1 VGDVDLKTMLEEKA
15 EEMRLDPRIPRGVL
29 RRARRR
35 RAANAV
41 LAGTVT
47 VGLALGAFF
56 GARTLLDETSVP
68 QPTRPGGTT
77 EEFYPFIYPPT
88 LEELEVTQEQVVQGS
103 MPMWTEPEGV
113 AILFAVNVM
122 GWDMDD
128 VEVDPQ
134 DDAVVIRNRSFDSA
148 SLPTTLHLQMVPGS
162 EPPVYAVLA
171 AVSDSIALEPR
182 GADEEFGAGTIALD
196 GRVRPGPPGTTV
208 ELTVVWRQWTNEL
221 GGRMTEGASTEPVVP
236 DEEGRF
242 SFSPIVDDRIGPS
255 TLLSVALLD
264 ADGRTLALTSS
275 RIATPLA
282 GGSEAGASEP
292 ELAIPARVA
301 QTRDAILDAARAR
314 DFQALRALIPDEGF
328 TFSFGG
334 ETDPIAYWR
343 RLESEGHEPVIGDI
357 LPMVLGTEPGFDRG
371 VFVWPAQAVE
381 NPAEWDE
388 RDIEALTAI
397 HAEEDVRSFQDAGVY
412 LGWRVGIDRDGTWI
426 FFVAG
431 D

>member
-1 VGDVDLKTMLEEKA
+1 MLDEKA

-29 RRARRR
+29 RRARWR

-88 LEELEVTQEQVVQGS
+88 LKELEVTQEQVAQGS
-103 MPMWTEPEGV
+103 MPMWTEPQGA

-128 VEVDPQ
+128 VEASVRGDEPLM
-134 DDAVVIRNRSFDSA
+134 AVITNPALNEAAGATADLRTAVYLAR
-148 SLPTTLHLQMVPGS
+148 VPGS
-162 EPPVYAVLA
+162 DPPMYAVLA
-171 AVSDSIALEPR
+171 AMAENMELEPA
-182 GADEEFGAGTIALD
+182 GPDEEFSAEGRIEMEGRLRSVPPGTRARMTVEWRWWTNDLGGQMTEGARDWSTPDAD
-196 GRVRPGPPGTTV
+196 GRVR
-208 ELTVVWRQWTNEL
+208 
-221 GGRMTEGASTEPVVP
+221 
-236 DEEGRF
+236 F
-242 SFSPIVDDRIGPS
+242 SAIVDEHIGPS
-255 TLLSVALLD
+255 TLLTVALLD
-264 ADGRTLALTSS
+264 PDGRTLALTSS
-275 RIATPLA
+275 RISTPV
-282 GGSEAGASEP
+282 GGGTETGASEP
-292 ELAIPARVA
+292 QLALPGPVA
-301 QTRDAILDAARAR
+301 GTREAILAAARAR

-334 ETDPIAYWR
+334 ETDPIGYWK
-343 RLESEGHEPVIGDI
+343 RLESEGHVPVIGDV
-357 LPMVLGTEPGFDRG
+357 LPGVLGTEPGFDRG
-371 VFVWPAQAVE
+371 VFVWPAQATE
-381 NPAEWDE
+381 DPAEWDE

-397 HAEEDVRSFQDAGVY
+397 HDEEDIRAFQDAGLY
-412 LGWRVGIDRDGTWI
+412 LGWRVGIDRDGTWV

>member
-1 VGDVDLKTMLEEKA
+1 VGDVDLKTMLDEKA
-15 EEMRLDPRIPRGVL
+15 EEMRLDPGIPRGVL

-103 MPMWTEPEGV
+103 MPMWTEPEGA

-122 GWDMDD
+122 GWDTDD
-128 VEVDPQ
+128 VEVDVQ
-134 DDAVVIRNRSFDSA
+134 GETATIRNP
-148 SLPTTLHLQMVPGS
+148 SLPEAARLEGGLPTVLHLFEVPDS
-162 EPPVYAVLA
+162 DPPIHAVLA
-171 AVSDSIALEPR
+171 AVAESIEVEPVGPDVEFGTGDRVAFRGRLAFVPTDGRVVLTVQDDQGVRVEALTIPDAEGRFQIATRSPIGVGPNTLISIALE
-182 GADEEFGAGTIALD
+182 D
-196 GRVRPGPPGTTV
+196 GSGRI
-208 ELTVVWRQWTNEL
+208 LT
-221 GGRMTEGASTEPVVP
+221 
-236 DEEGRF
+236 
-242 SFSPIVDDRIGPS
+242 
-255 TLLSVALLD
+255 
-264 ADGRTLALTSS
+264 LTSS
-275 RIATPLA
+275 RVASPVVA
-282 GGSEAGASEP
+282 ESEGSASEAEV
-292 ELAIPARVA
+292 AIPGRVA
-301 QTRDAILDAARAR
+301 ETRDAILGAAQAR
-314 DFQALRALIPDEGF
+314 DFQALRALIPNEGF

-334 ETDPIAYWR
+334 ETNPIAYWK
-343 RLESEGHEPVIGDI
+343 RLESEGHVPVFGDI

-381 NPAEWDE
+381 DPAEWDE
-388 RDIEALTAI
+388 QDIEALSAI
-397 HAEEDVRSFQDAGVY
+397 HAEEDVRSFQEAGLY

>member
-1 VGDVDLKTMLEEKA
+1 MLDEKA

-29 RRARRR
+29 GRARRR

-41 LAGTVT
+41 LAGAVT
-47 VGLALGAFF
+47 VGLALGAFV
-56 GARTLLDETSVP
+56 GARALLDETAVP

-88 LEELEVTQEQVVQGS
+88 LEELEGTREQVAQGS

-128 VEVDPQ
+128 VEVDIQ
-134 DDAVVIRNRSFDSA
+134 GSGEEITAVIRNHRI
-148 SLPTTLHLQMVPGS
+148 SLAAGSGRDLRTTIFLFQVP
-162 EPPVYAVLA
+162 EPGPRMYAVLA
-171 AVSDSIALEPR
+171 AQAEGLEIEPI
-182 GADEEFGAGTIALD
+182 GPDEEFGAD
-196 GRVRPGPPGTTV
+196 GRVGFRGS
-208 ELTVVWRQWTNEL
+208 L
-221 GGRMTEGASTEPVVP
+221 GFIPEGARVVLSVDGGTPVSVP
-236 DEEGRF
+236 APDGVFEVETQISG
-242 SFSPIVDDRIGPS
+242 PLGPS
-255 TLLSVALLD
+255 TLITVAIQ
-264 ADGRTLALTSS
+264 DGSGNTIGLTSS
-275 RIATPLA
+275 RVATPI
-282 GGSEAGASEP
+282 AGASESGVSEP
-292 ELAIPARVA
+292 ELALPGRVVE
-301 QTRDAILDAARAR
+301 TRDAILAAAQTR
-314 DFQALRALIPDEGF
+314 DFEDLRALIPDEGF

-334 ETDPIAYWR
+334 ETNPIAYWK

-381 NPAEWDE
+381 DPLEWDE

-397 HAEEDVRSFQDAGVY
+397 HAEEDVRSFQDAGLY

>member
-1 VGDVDLKTMLEEKA
+1 MDLKTMLDEKA
-15 EEMRLDPRIPRGVL
+15 EEMRLDPRIPRGL
-29 RRARRR
+29 LSRARRR
-35 RAANAV
+35 RAANAF

-47 VGLALGAFF
+47 VGLALGAFV
-56 GARTLLDETSVP
+56 GARALLDETAVP
-68 QPTRPGGTT
+68 HPTRPGGTT
-77 EEFYPFIYPPT
+77 DEFYPFIHPPT
-88 LEELEVTQEQVVQGS
+88 LEELEVTQEQVAQGS
-103 MPMWTEPEGV
+103 MPMWTEPEGA

-122 GWDMDD
+122 GWDMED

-134 DDAVVIRNRSFDSA
+134 DDAVVIRNRSFDGG

-182 GADEEFGAGTIALD
+182 DADEEFGAGTIALD
-196 GRVRPGPPGTTV
+196 GRVRHVPPGTTV
-208 ELTVVWRQWTNEL
+208 ELTVVWQWTNEL
-221 GGRMTEGASTEPVVP
+221 GGRMTESSREPVVP
-236 DEEGRF
+236 DENGRF
-242 SFSPIVDDRIGPS
+242 SFSPIVDDHIGPS
-255 TLLSVALLD
+255 TLLSVGLLD
-264 ADGRTLALTSS
+264 TDGRTLALTSS

-301 QTRDAILDAARAR
+301 ETRDAILAAAQAR
-314 DFQALRALIPDEGF
+314 DFPALRALIPDEGF

-334 ETDPIAYWR
+334 ETDPITYWK

-357 LPMVLGTEPGFDRG
+357 LPMVLDTEPGFDRG
-371 VFVWPAQAVE
+371 VFVWPAQAAE
-381 NPAEWDE
+381 DPAEWDE
-388 RDIEALTAI
+388 QDIEALTAI
-397 HAEEDVRSFQDAGVY
+397 HAEEDVRSFQDAGLY
-412 LGWRVGIDRDGTWI
+412 LGWRVGIERDGTWV

>member
-1 VGDVDLKTMLEEKA
+1 MLDEKA

-29 RRARRR
+29 GRARRR

-41 LAGTVT
+41 LAGAVT
-47 VGLALGAFF
+47 VGLALGAFV
-56 GARTLLDETSVP
+56 GARALLDETAVP

-88 LEELEVTQEQVVQGS
+88 LEELEGTREQVAQGS

-128 VEVDPQ
+128 VEVDIQ
-134 DDAVVIRNRSFDSA
+134 GSGEEITAVIRNHRI
-148 SLPTTLHLQMVPGS
+148 SLAAGSGRDLRTTIFLFQVP
-162 EPPVYAVLA
+162 EPGPRMYAVLA
-171 AVSDSIALEPR
+171 AQAEGLEIEPI
-182 GADEEFGAGTIALD
+182 GPDEEFGAD
-196 GRVRPGPPGTTV
+196 GRVGFRGS
-208 ELTVVWRQWTNEL
+208 L
-221 GGRMTEGASTEPVVP
+221 GFIPEGARVVLSVDGGTPVSVP
-236 DEEGRF
+236 APDGVFEVETQISG
-242 SFSPIVDDRIGPS
+242 PLGPS
-255 TLLSVALLD
+255 TLITVAIQ
-264 ADGRTLALTSS
+264 DGSGNTIGLTSS
-275 RIATPLA
+275 RVATPI
-282 GGSEAGASEP
+282 AGASESGVSEP
-292 ELAIPARVA
+292 ELALPGRVVE
-301 QTRDAILDAARAR
+301 TRDAILAAAQTR
-314 DFQALRALIPDEGF
+314 DFEDLRALIPDEGF

-334 ETDPIAYWR
+334 DTNPIAYWK

-381 NPAEWDE
+381 DPLEWDE

-397 HAEEDVRSFQDAGVY
+397 HAEEDVRSFQDAGLY

>member
-1 VGDVDLKTMLEEKA
+1 VGDVDLKTMLDEKA

-47 VGLALGAFF
+47 VGLALGALF

-88 LEELEVTQEQVVQGS
+88 LEELEVTREQVAQGS
-103 MPMWTEPEGV
+103 MPMWTEPEGA

-128 VEVDPQ
+128 VEVDVQ
-134 DDAVVIRNRSFDSA
+134 GDTATIRNPALPEAARFEGG
-148 SLPTTLHLQMVPGS
+148 LPTTLHLFEVPGS
-162 EPPVYAVLA
+162 DPPFYAVLA
-171 AVSDSIALEPR
+171 AV
-182 GADEEFGAGTIALD
+182 ADAIGVESVGPDDEFGAGGRVGFRGRLAFVPTDARIVLTVEDDQGSAEASTVPDTD
-196 GRVRPGPPGTTV
+196 GRFRIATPEPIGVGP
-208 ELTVVWRQWTNEL
+208 N
-221 GGRMTEGASTEPVVP
+221 
-236 DEEGRF
+236 
-242 SFSPIVDDRIGPS
+242 
-255 TLLSVALLD
+255 TLLSFALKD
-264 ADGRTLALTSS
+264 GSGRTLALTSS
-275 RIATPLA
+275 RLA
-282 GGSEAGASEP
+282 SPVSGGSEASASEP
-292 ELAIPARVA
+292 ELALPRPVVEM
-301 QTRDAILDAARAR
+301 RNAILDTARLR
-314 DFQALRALIPDEGF
+314 DLNALRSLIPEEGF

-334 ETDPIAYWR
+334 ETDPIRYWK
-343 RLESEGHEPVIGDI
+343 RLESEGHVPVIGDI
-357 LPMVLGTEPGFDRG
+357 LPGVLGTEPGFDRG
-371 VFVWPAQAVE
+371 VFVWPAQATE
-381 NPAEWDE
+381 DPAEWDE

-397 HAEEDVRSFQDAGVY
+397 HAEEDIRAFQDAGLY
-412 LGWRVGIDRDGTWI
+412 LGWRVGIDRDGTWV

>member
-1 VGDVDLKTMLEEKA
+1 VGDVDLKTMLDEKA

-77 EEFYPFIYPPT
+77 DEFYPFIYPPT
-88 LEELEVTQEQVVQGS
+88 LEELEVTQEQVAQGS
-103 MPMWTEPEGV
+103 MPMWTEPQGA

-128 VEVDPQ
+128 VEVDVQ
-134 DDAVVIRNRSFDSA
+134 GETATIRNPALPEAARFEGG
-148 SLPTTLHLQMVPGS
+148 LPTTLHLLEIPGS
-162 EPPVYAVLA
+162 DPPIYAVLA
-171 AVSDSIALEPR
+171 AVADAIGVEPVGPDEAFGTGDRVAFRGRLAFVPIDASLRLRVEDDQGVVQALTVPDEDGSFRISAPGPIEAGPSTLISIALEDP
-182 GADEEFGAGTIALD
+182 A
-196 GRVRPGPPGTTV
+196 
-208 ELTVVWRQWTNEL
+208 
-221 GGRMTEGASTEPVVP
+221 
-236 DEEGRF
+236 
-242 SFSPIVDDRIGPS
+242 
-255 TLLSVALLD
+255 
-264 ADGRTLALTSS
+264 GRTLALTSS
-275 RIATPLA
+275 RIATPV
-282 GGSEAGASEP
+282 GGGTETGASESQ
-292 ELAIPARVA
+292 LAIPGPVAR
-301 QTRDAILDAARAR
+301 TREAILAAARAR

-334 ETDPIAYWR
+334 ETDPIAYWK
-343 RLESEGHEPVIGDI
+343 RLESEGHVPVFGDI

-371 VFVWPAQAVE
+371 AFVWPAQAVE
-381 NPAEWDE
+381 DPAEWDE
-388 RDIEALTAI
+388 QDIGALTAI
-397 HAEEDVRSFQDAGVY
+397 HAEEDVRAFQDAGLY
-412 LGWRVGIDRDGTWI
+412 LGWRIGIDRDGTWI

>member
-1 VGDVDLKTMLEEKA
+1 VVDVDLKTMLDEKA

-35 RAANAV
+35 RAANAL

-47 VGLALGAFF
+47 LGLALGAFV
-56 GARTLLDETSVP
+56 GARALLDETAVP

-77 EEFYPFIYPPT
+77 DEFYPFIYPPT
-88 LEELEVTQEQVVQGS
+88 LEELEVTQEQVAQGS
-103 MPMWTEPEGV
+103 MPMWTEPEGT

-128 VEVDPQ
+128 VEVDIQ
-134 DDAVVIRNRSFDSA
+134 GSGEEITAVIRNHRI
-148 SLPTTLHLQMVPGS
+148 SLAAGSGRDLRTTIFLFQVP
-162 EPPVYAVLA
+162 EPGPRMYAVLA
-171 AVSDSIALEPR
+171 AQAEGLEIEPI
-182 GADEEFGAGTIALD
+182 GPDEEFGAD
-196 GRVRPGPPGTTV
+196 GRVGFRGS
-208 ELTVVWRQWTNEL
+208 L
-221 GGRMTEGASTEPVVP
+221 GFIPEGARVVLSVDGGTPVSVP
-236 DEEGRF
+236 APDGVFEVETQISG
-242 SFSPIVDDRIGPS
+242 PLGPS
-255 TLLSVALLD
+255 TLITVAIQ
-264 ADGRTLALTSS
+264 DGAGNTIGLTSS
-275 RIATPLA
+275 RVATPIA
-282 GGSEAGASEP
+282 GESESSVSEP
-292 ELAIPARVA
+292 ELALPGRVVE
-301 QTRDAILDAARAR
+301 TRDAILAAAQTR
-314 DFQALRALIPDEGF
+314 DFEALRALIPDEGF

-334 ETDPIAYWR
+334 ETNPIAYWK

-381 NPAEWDE
+381 DPLEWDQ

-397 HAEEDVRSFQDAGVY
+397 HAEEDVRAFQDAGLY
-412 LGWRVGIDRDGTWI
+412 LGWRIGIDRDGTWI

>member
-1 VGDVDLKTMLEEKA
+1 VGDVDLKTMLDEKA

-29 RRARRR
+29 GRARRR

-41 LAGTVT
+41 LAGAVT
-47 VGLALGAFF
+47 VGLALGAFV
-56 GARTLLDETSVP
+56 GARALLDETAVP

-88 LEELEVTQEQVVQGS
+88 LEELEGTREQVAQGS

-128 VEVDPQ
+128 VEVDIQ
-134 DDAVVIRNRSFDSA
+134 GSGEEITAVIRNHRI
-148 SLPTTLHLQMVPGS
+148 SLAAGSGRDLRTTIFLFQVP
-162 EPPVYAVLA
+162 EPGPRMYAVLA
-171 AVSDSIALEPR
+171 AQAEGLEIEPI
-182 GADEEFGAGTIALD
+182 GPDEEFGAD
-196 GRVRPGPPGTTV
+196 GRVGFRGS
-208 ELTVVWRQWTNEL
+208 L
-221 GGRMTEGASTEPVVP
+221 GFIPEGARVVLSVDGGTPVSVP
-236 DEEGRF
+236 APDGVFEVETQISG
-242 SFSPIVDDRIGPS
+242 PLGPS
-255 TLLSVALLD
+255 TLITVAIQ
-264 ADGRTLALTSS
+264 DGSGNTIGLTSS
-275 RIATPLA
+275 RVATPI
-282 GGSEAGASEP
+282 AGASESGVSEP
-292 ELAIPARVA
+292 ELALPGRVVE
-301 QTRDAILDAARAR
+301 TRDAILAAAQTR
-314 DFQALRALIPDEGF
+314 DFEDLRALIPDEGF

-334 ETDPIAYWR
+334 ETNPIAYWK

-381 NPAEWDE
+381 DPLEWDE

-397 HAEEDVRSFQDAGVY
+397 HAEEDVRSFQDAGLY

>member
-1 VGDVDLKTMLEEKA
+1 MLDEKA

-29 RRARRR
+29 GRARRR

-41 LAGTVT
+41 LAGAVT
-47 VGLALGAFF
+47 VGLALGAFV
-56 GARTLLDETSVP
+56 GARALLDETAVP

-88 LEELEVTQEQVVQGS
+88 LEELEGTREQVAQGS

-128 VEVDPQ
+128 VEVDIQ
-134 DDAVVIRNRSFDSA
+134 GSGEEITAVIRNHRI
-148 SLPTTLHLQMVPGS
+148 SLAAGSGRDLRTTIFLFQVP
-162 EPPVYAVLA
+162 EPGPRMYAVLA
-171 AVSDSIALEPR
+171 AQAEGLEIEPI
-182 GADEEFGAGTIALD
+182 GPDEEFGAD
-196 GRVRPGPPGTTV
+196 GRVGFRGS
-208 ELTVVWRQWTNEL
+208 L
-221 GGRMTEGASTEPVVP
+221 GFIPEGARVVLSVDGGTPVSVP
-236 DEEGRF
+236 APDGVFEVETQISG
-242 SFSPIVDDRIGPS
+242 PLGPS
-255 TLLSVALLD
+255 TLVTVAIQ
-264 ADGRTLALTSS
+264 DGSGNTIGLTSS
-275 RIATPLA
+275 RVATPI
-282 GGSEAGASEP
+282 AGASESGVSEP
-292 ELAIPARVA
+292 ELALPGRVVE
-301 QTRDAILDAARAR
+301 TRDAILAAAQTR
-314 DFQALRALIPDEGF
+314 DFEDLRALIPDEGF

-334 ETDPIAYWR
+334 ETNPIAYWK

-381 NPAEWDE
+381 DPLEWDE

-397 HAEEDVRSFQDAGVY
+397 HAEEDVRSFQDAGLY
-412 LGWRVGIDRDGTWI
+412 LGWRVGIDRNGTWI

>member
-1 VGDVDLKTMLEEKA
+1 VVDVDLKTMLDEKA
-15 EEMRLDPRIPRGVL
+15 EEMRLDPRIPQGVL

-88 LEELEVTQEQVVQGS
+88 LEELEVTQEQVAQGS
-103 MPMWTEPEGV
+103 MPMWTEPEGA

-128 VEVDPQ
+128 VEVDVQ
-134 DDAVVIRNRSFDSA
+134 GDGNEITAVISNPRISRAAGSGRD
-148 SLPTTLHLQMVPGS
+148 LRTTLFLSRLPAPSPRMF
-162 EPPVYAVLA
+162 AVLA
-171 AVSDSIALEPR
+171 ADAEGFFMEPL
-182 GADEEFGAGTIALD
+182 GPDDQFGAGGRIAFRGSL
-196 GRVRPGPPGTTV
+196 GFIPEGARV
-208 ELTVVWRQWTNEL
+208 ELRVD
-221 GGRMTEGASTEPVVP
+221 GGAPVSVP
-236 DEEGRF
+236 APDGLFEVATQL
-242 SFSPIVDDRIGPS
+242 PAPVGPS
-255 TLLSVALLD
+255 TLISAAVK
-264 ADGRTLALTSS
+264 DGAGNTIQLTSS
-275 RIATPLA
+275 RVATPIA
-282 GGSEAGASEP
+282 GETETSASEP
-292 ELAIPARVA
+292 ELALPRPVVEM
-301 QTRDAILDAARAR
+301 RNAILDTARLR
-314 DFQALRALIPDEGF
+314 DLNALRSLIPDEGF

-371 VFVWPAQAVE
+371 VFVWPAQAAE
-381 NPAEWDE
+381 DPAEWDE
-388 RDIEALTAI
+388 QDIQALTAI
-397 HAEEDVRSFQDAGVY
+397 HAEEDVRSFQDAGLY
-412 LGWRVGIDRDGTWI
+412 LGWRVGIERDGTWV